1 MHIEFLFS
9 DTDIVLFLIFLKLLK
24 VIFLV
29 FIQQTFIEHKLSA
42 SYCANH

>member
-24 VIFLV
+24 VIFLI
-29 FIQQTFIEHKLSA
+29 FIQQTFIEH
-42 SYCANH
+42 